1 MTPKYIPRTYSRLWG
16 DMVKARLGY
25 GFGVEDIALQMKA
38 DVSSIRF
45 HVRKMREK
53 GELAKMWQK

>member
-1 MTPKYIPRTYSRLWG
+1 
-16 DMVKARLGY
+16 MVKARLGD

-38 DVSSIRF
+38 DVASIRF